1 MGAYNQPTIL
11 PYQPSFLERMAPA
24 LLHTAAQFGMQK
36 LGQDWQAS
44 QKKIDKE
51 HENRKVMLKG
61 LMDNT
66 LRVAKSKQA
75 APSSGGLGQAVAPQE
90 QAERP
95 SGVPFGG
102 QVYEPVP
109 PQIKNIDG
117 VNVLL
122 SGGKATVIPEQAG
135 FSLGVGQTRYDSAGN
150 KIVSG
155 PEKDKAGLTLGERK
169 DLETHK
175 ARLKSGKPAKSLTK
189 DDINKRLLSLEQAK
203 LKIQTTKGLDPL
215 TMFLI
220 KDNPDAQAAYKAGD
234 TSAAITEID
243 GQIAYYKG
251 LRGSKGMALPSGLTE
266 KDIKFNMTKYGKT
279 RAEVIEAFKKRQ

>member
-95 SGVPFGG
+95 QGVPFGG
-102 QVYEPVP
+102 QVYEPC
-109 PQIKNIDG
+109 QETQ
-117 VNVLL
+117 
-122 SGGKATVIPEQAG
+122 GKSQG
-135 FSLGVGQTRYDSAGN
+135 
-150 KIVSG
+150 
-155 PEKDKAGLTLGERK
+155 
-169 DLETHK
+169 
-175 ARLKSGKPAKSLTK
+175 
-189 DDINKRLLSLEQAK
+189 
-203 LKIQTTKGLDPL
+203 DP
-215 TMFLI
+215 
-220 KDNPDAQAAYKAGD
+220 GH
-234 TSAAITEID
+234 ITEC
-243 GQIAYYKG
+243 YCN
-251 LRGSKGMALPSGLTE
+251 P
-266 KDIKFNMTKYGKT
+266 
-279 RAEVIEAFKKRQ
+279 FKIHR